1 MLWTTAQTYLPK
13 HRNQRYKGRGE
24 GAGSG
29 RSASTPPHPHPLPQG
44 GEGVNTEAAR
54 LSAGEGV
61 NTAPGLTLTG
71 LYNVLAALREG
82 RPLTPKEKTIH
93 AQGLVGVLR
102 ELHDQLDAAVLA
114 AYGLPEGSSGDAL
127 LEPLVRLNAQRAQQE
142 AQGQIHWLRPDFQNP
157 QETHQ
162 NQELPALVTQAQ
174 NPDFYDEKSLS
185 KQEQPAPTPWPATL
199 PEQVRAVADLLAAS
213 PAPLPLAAI
222 EARFKGRGPWKRG
235 LPTLLSTLE
244 ALGRAQHVPQD
255 GTSAWRA

>member
-1 MLWTTAQTYLPK
+1 M
-13 HRNQRYKGRGE
+13 
-24 GAGSG
+24 
-29 RSASTPPHPHPLPQG
+29 
-44 GEGVNTEAAR
+44 NTEAAR

-142 AQGQIHWLRPDFQNP
+142 AQGQIHWLRPAYQNP
-157 QETHQ
+157 QKTH
-162 NQELPALVTQAQ
+162 
-174 NPDFYDEKSLS
+174 
-185 KQEQPAPTPWPATL
+185 
-199 PEQVRAVADLLAAS
+199 
-213 PAPLPLAAI
+213 
-222 EARFKGRGPWKRG
+222 
-235 LPTLLSTLE
+235 
-244 ALGRAQHVPQD
+244 
-255 GTSAWRA
+255 

>member
-114 AYGLPEGSSGDAL
+114 AYGQPEGSSGDAL

-174 NPDFYDEKSLS
+174 DPDFYDEKSLS

-244 ALGRAQHVPQD
+244 ALGRAQCVPQD
-255 GTSAWRA
+255 GASAWRA

>member
-82 RPLTPKEKTIH
+82 RPLTP
-93 AQGLVGVLR
+93 
-102 ELHDQLDAAVLA
+102 
-114 AYGLPEGSSGDAL
+114 
-127 LEPLVRLNAQRAQQE
+127 RA
-142 AQGQIHWLRPDFQNP
+142 W
-157 QETHQ
+157 
-162 NQELPALVTQAQ
+162 
-174 NPDFYDEKSLS
+174 
-185 KQEQPAPTPWPATL
+185 
-199 PEQVRAVADLLAAS
+199 
-213 PAPLPLAAI
+213 
-222 EARFKGRGPWKRG
+222 
-235 LPTLLSTLE
+235 
-244 ALGRAQHVPQD
+244 
-255 GTSAWRA
+255 